1 VEVALATEVQF
12 LMLWVEEVEVVM
24 VHEEGNVVMDQSMEE
39 VEEEAQKQTE
49 VEDTFLQTQS
59 QIRIHTRE
67 QFKEY
72 ERIINE

>member
-1 VEVALATEVQF
+1 VEVALTTEVQF

-39 VEEEAQKQTE
+39 VEGEAQKQTE

>member
-1 VEVALATEVQF
+1 MALTTEVQF

-39 VEEEAQKQTE
+39 VEGEAQKQTE

>member
-1 VEVALATEVQF
+1 MALATEVQI

-24 VHEEGNVVMDQSMEE
+24 VHEEGNVVMDQSM
-39 VEEEAQKQTE
+39 EEEAQKQTE